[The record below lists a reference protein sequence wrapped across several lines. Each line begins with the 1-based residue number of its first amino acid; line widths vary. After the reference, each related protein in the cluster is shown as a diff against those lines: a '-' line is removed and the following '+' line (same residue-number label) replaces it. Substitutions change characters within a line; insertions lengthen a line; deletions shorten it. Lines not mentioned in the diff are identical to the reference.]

1 MEFFVPFEEFIN
13 TTIQKKEFAEILK
26 KEKTSLTI
34 KNIYTDYFLKNKF
47 DAFIGKNI
55 SVKNYSK
62 IIDYYYIIFINSKYI
77 EIYFLSNAIF
87 TCYTKLMSK
96 DFINVLITNIIYK
109 VINKM
114 NTDELKNIQ
123 KINFYSIPELN
134 EDEFK
139 EITIDVLLNKSIP
152 ELEEKYQLKYKEYN
166 RKKEYYIKKYR
177 NLNHEIF
184 IELNKKMIL

>member
-1 MEFFVPFEEFIN
+1 
-13 TTIQKKEFAEILK
+13 
-26 KEKTSLTI
+26 
-34 KNIYTDYFLKNKF
+34 
-47 DAFIGKNI
+47 
-55 SVKNYSK
+55 
-62 IIDYYYIIFINSKYI
+62 
-77 EIYFLSNAIF
+77 
-87 TCYTKLMSK
+87 MSK

>member
-1 MEFFVPFEEFIN
+1 VPFEDFIY

-87 TCYTKLMSK
+87 NCYTKLMSK
-96 DFINVLITNIIYK
+96 DYINVLITNIIYK

-114 NTDELKNIQ
+114 TKDELKDIQ
-123 KINFYSIPELN
+123 NINFYSIPELN
-134 EDEFK
+134 KDDFK

-152 ELEEKYQLKYKEYN
+152 ELEEKYQLKYKEYI